1 MSDEAKPNEPKAQRP
16 VKAGGARSAARL
28 AAVQAIYQIEITDAS
43 PRGVIAEFSKF
54 RLNPGDADDGEEL
67 VPADETLFAEL
78 VNGTYERL
86 PELDQRIAR
95 VLTADWPIE
104 RLEMVLRAILRLGAY
119 ELAERVDVPARVVI
133 TEYLDIAHAFFAGK
147 EPGMV
152 NGVLD
157 RLAHLARPAEMTRER

>member
-1 MSDEAKPNEPKAQRP
+1 MTADSAKGNEPKPIRA
-16 VKAGGARSAARL
+16 VKSGGARSAARL
-28 AAVQAIYQIEITDAS
+28 AAVQAIYQIEMTDGN
-43 PRGVIAEFSKF
+43 PRVVIAEFNKY
-54 RLNPGDADDGEEL
+54 RLNPFDADGDEL
-67 VPADETLFAEL
+67 VAADEAMFAEL
-78 VNGTYERL
+78 VGGTYERL
-86 PELDQRIAR
+86 PDLDARIAK

-119 ELAERVDVPARVVI
+119 ELSERQDVPARVVI

-157 RLAHLARPAEMTRER
+157 RLAHAVRPQEMTRER

>member
-1 MSDEAKPNEPKAQRP
+1 MSDEAKPNEPKAARP

-28 AAVQAIYQIEITDAS
+28 AAVQAIYQIEITDAV
-43 PRGVIAEFSKF
+43 PRGVIAEFTKF
-54 RLNPGDADDGEEL
+54 RLNPGDADGEEL
-67 VPADETLFAEL
+67 VAADETLFAEL
-78 VNGTYERL
+78 VGGTYERL
-86 PELDQRIAR
+86 PDLDARIAR

-119 ELAERVDVPARVVI
+119 ELAERLDVPARVVI
-133 TEYLDIAHAFFAGK
+133 TEYLDIAHAFFSGK

>member
-1 MSDEAKPNEPKAQRP
+1 MGEDAKPESKPARA

-28 AAVQAIYQIEITDAS
+28 AAVQAIYQIEMTDGN
-43 PRGVIAEFSKF
+43 PRNVVAEFGKY
-54 RLNPGDADDGEEL
+54 RLNPFDADGDEL
-67 VPADETLFAEL
+67 VSADETLFAEL
-78 VNGTYERL
+78 VSGTYAQL
-86 PELDQRIAR
+86 PELDAQIAK
-95 VLTADWPIE
+95 VLAADWPIE

-119 ELAERVDVPARVVI
+119 ELASRIDVPARVVI

-157 RLAHLARPAEMTRER
+157 RLAHLARGGEMSRDR